1 MNSTNFGT
9 CFHMTQLRM
18 HQIKICMNN
27 ICQLPQEAPA
37 VLLVCE
43 CAFTRSAAV
52 SRLCFLVLIL
62 HPFCLL
68 TCTGQLC
75 LGLVDKPDQGAHPF
89 PLRGIFNLDMIPHYP
104 GDGVLHVQGE
114 LQLGELRAAYAA
126 PLPGARSMVLWPEG
140 NQQGIL
146 PVASSAAQN

>member
-1 MNSTNFGT
+1 
-9 CFHMTQLRM
+9 
-18 HQIKICMNN
+18 MNN

-52 SRLCFLVLIL
+52 SSLCFQVLIL

-89 PLRGIFNLDMIPHYP
+89 PLKGIFNLGKIPHDS
-104 GDGVLHVQGE
+104 GDDVLHVQGE
-114 LQLGELRAAYAA
+114 LELSELRAAYAA
-126 PLPGARSMVLWPEG
+126 PLPGARFTVFGLKETSRESYLL
-140 NQQGIL
+140 L
-146 PVASSAAQN
+146 PVLLRND